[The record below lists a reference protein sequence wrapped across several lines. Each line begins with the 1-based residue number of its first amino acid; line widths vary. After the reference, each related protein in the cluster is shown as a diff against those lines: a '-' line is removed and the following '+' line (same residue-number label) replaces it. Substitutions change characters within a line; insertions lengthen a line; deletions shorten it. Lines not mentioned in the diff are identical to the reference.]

1 MICNLIPLDLHRK
14 KQDPSWQYGTKSIKG
29 LWGVGNH
36 CRVAIILC
44 LSLSL
49 SHYFTEVV
57 APLKL
62 KVKTSVKIILLNEL
76 LMNHRPFAIY
86 IHTIQA
92 S

>member
-1 MICNLIPLDLHRK
+1 MTIWDK
-14 KQDPSWQYGTKSIKG
+14 FDKG
-29 LWGVGNH
+29 GVGVGNH

-49 SHYFTEVV
+49 SLSHYFTEVV
-57 APLKL
+57 ATLKL
-62 KVKTSVKIILLNEL
+62 KVKTSMKIILLNEL